1 MDSARIV
8 MRRLMWS
15 LNDESGG
22 IGWGPGNVRPSLIKV
37 AIPYLEKNNLSDNSD
52 IIKLRK
58 EILKILA
65 TR

>member
-1 MDSARIV
+1 
-8 MRRLMWS
+8 MWS